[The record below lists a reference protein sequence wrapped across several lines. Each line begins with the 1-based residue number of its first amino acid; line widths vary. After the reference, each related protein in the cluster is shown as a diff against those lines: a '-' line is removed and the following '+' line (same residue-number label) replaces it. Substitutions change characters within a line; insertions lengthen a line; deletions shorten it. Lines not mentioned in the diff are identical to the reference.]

1 MYLVVETH
9 LITTSHNFPF
19 MIILMIV
26 FPSVELSRAT
36 REVDTSLM
44 VEYTSG
50 AGYTVYI
57 LTKHLTQES
66 DHHSFLGAPS
76 TGLTVQLDGVQ
87 WLFPFA
93 GLALVIL
100 FIAMILARNINTVN
114 VSVTSTVVGTA
125 TVATDGETCGTH

>member
-1 MYLVVETH
+1 
-9 LITTSHNFPF
+9 

-26 FPSVELSRAT
+26 FPSVELSRAS
-36 REVDTSLM
+36 RKVYTSFM

-50 AGYTVYI
+50 AWHTVYI
-57 LTKHLTQES
+57 LTKLLTQES
-66 DHHSFLGAPS
+66 DDNSFLGASS

-100 FIAMILARNINTVN
+100 LIAMILARNINTVN
-114 VSVTSTVVGTA
+114 VSVTSTVVVTA
-125 TVATDGETCGTH
+125 TVATDGEACGTH